1 VQTDPVGLAGGI
13 NTYAY
18 VGGNPISRIDPYG
31 LWQIDFE
38 AGGHIWFPMSAG
50 AAGPNFSSSWNP
62 QSGSLGY
69 NGINSEYVIGAAADA
84 GVSVGLHGLSSCPD
98 GEETSLNVSLP
109 FTGKYGGVELN
120 FKGGSFDGVSLGI
133 GVGLNLPITY
143 TMPLES
149 FLSSYGP

>member
-1 VQTDPVGLAGGI
+1 LSVLRGAGI
-13 NTYAY
+13 ERRRVIAY
-18 VGGNPISRIDPYG
+18 
-31 LWQIDFE
+31 
-38 AGGHIWFPMSAG
+38 
-50 AAGPNFSSSWNP
+50 
-62 QSGSLGY
+62 
-69 NGINSEYVIGAAADA
+69 
-84 GVSVGLHGLSSCPD
+84 
-98 GEETSLNVSLP
+98 EETSLNVSLP